1 MTKFPTTAALM
12 GLLGLSAL
20 AGGCPTHVDRIPSAP
35 LVEQTQRSATTALPR
50 DAALAFVQSRRAA
63 HSGQMDLAL
72 EYLHRALSFHNSS
85 APLNVRAA
93 ELEYL
98 LGRSDNATRQCRR
111 ALRLDPHY
119 CEAHHLLG
127 RIASYKLDLEPAE
140 VHLRRAVE
148 CDPSLEEAWQDLAAL
163 LWAQDR
169 VEEYVQLLEAMEPHI
184 RDEGWVLRRRGVA
197 LLDLGDREGAFDAL
211 RQAVE
216 IAPEDRDA
224 LAVVLAT
231 YRETDQLDEAAVFLE
246 ELIRRYPS
254 VIELRADLV
263 TVYAALGRHDDV
275 IEQLLHEYDQD
286 PDHRDHYAISAADW
300 LQSLMRYEEAV
311 QLLEQTLD
319 EFPESSSLKLRLGHV
334 HEAAGDEEAALATW
348 AEVEPGLP
356 YWGFAVSERA
366 RVLADL
372 GRRDEAVDLLLDA
385 VELDRSESLAADL
398 ELHVHLARHLTEEQR
413 YDEAIAAV
421 DRLEA
426 DTPSLHA
433 RETARILW
441 YSGQRDRALVQ
452 LREQIEV
459 DGAQPLTSIALA
471 DLYRDEGLFEEAIAV
486 LEAALDRLQSPAAAQ
501 QLPVGRY
508 PTVALRKAQVH
519 EYEMEVLVTLAF
531 LQGFAGDNETAVET
545 MRRVLRSHPDDPRAL
560 NYIGYT
566 LAVLDRDLDEAE
578 EYLRRAL
585 ILQPLDPA
593 IMDSLGWALYRQGR
607 LDEALELL
615 VGAAARMSRSAVIW
629 QHLAEVQLD
638 LGRAKDARE
647 SLERCLDEADD
658 RDPEE
663 QQSAQR
669 ARDLLDGMETP

>member
-1 MTKFPTTAALM
+1 VTKLRTTAALM
-12 GLLGLSAL
+12 GLLGIAAL
-20 AGGCPTHVDRIPSAP
+20 DVGCPTHVDRIPSAP
-35 LVEQTQRSATTALPR
+35 LVEDTQRSGSTALPR

-63 HSGQMDLAL
+63 HIGQMDLAL
-72 EYLHRALSFHNSS
+72 EYLHRALTFHGSS

-93 ELEYL
+93 EMEYL
-98 LGRSDNATRQCRR
+98 LGRSDNANRHCRR

-127 RIASYKLDLEPAE
+127 RIASYQLDLDPAE
-140 VHLRRAVE
+140 VYLRRAVE
-148 CDPSLEEAWQDLAAL
+148 CDPELEEAWQDLAAL

-169 VEEYVQLLEAMEPHI
+169 VEEYVQLLEAMEPYAS
-184 RDEGWVLRRRGVA
+184 DEGWVLRRRGVA
-197 LLDLGDREGAFDAL
+197 LLDLDRRDEAFEAL

-263 TVYAALGRHDDV
+263 TVYAALGRYDDV

-300 LQSLMRYEEAV
+300 LQSLMRYDEAV
-311 QLLEQTLD
+311 GLLEQTLD
-319 EFPESSSLKLRLGHV
+319 EFPESSSLRLRLGHV
-334 HEAAGDEEAALATW
+334 LEASGDEDGALQTW
-348 AEVEPGLP
+348 SEVEPGQP

-366 RVLADL
+366 RVLVDL
-372 GRRDEAVDLLLDA
+372 GRRGEAIDLLYEA
-385 VELDRSESLAADL
+385 VELDLSESLAADL
-398 ELHVHLARHLTEEQR
+398 ELHVHLARYLTEEGEHQ
-413 YDEAIAAV
+413 AALATL
-421 DRLEA
+421 DRLQAE
-426 DTPSLHA
+426 TPALHA
-433 RETARILW
+433 RESARVLW
-441 YSGQRDRALVQ
+441 HSGQRDRAVVL
-452 LREQIEV
+452 LREQIEA
-459 DGAQPLTSIALA
+459 DGAQPLSSLALA
-471 DLYRDEGLFEEAIAV
+471 DLYRDEGLFEEGIGV
-486 LEAALDRLQSPAAAQ
+486 LEAALGRLQSPAAAQ

-508 PTVALRKAQVH
+508 PTVALRKAQV
-519 EYEMEVLVTLAF
+519 YEFEIEVLAAMAF
-531 LQGFAGDNETAVET
+531 LQGFAGEHETAIQT
-545 MRRVLRSHPDDPRAL
+545 MRRVLRAQPDDPRAL

-566 LAVLDRDLDEAE
+566 LAVLERDLEESEAL
-578 EYLRRAL
+578 LRQAL
-585 ILQPLDPA
+585 TLQPLDPA

-615 VGAAARMSRSAVIW
+615 EGAAARMSRSAVIW
-629 QHLAEVQLD
+629 QHLAEVQMD
-638 LGRAKDARE
+638 LGRTEDARQ
-647 SLERCLDEADD
+647 SLGRCLDEVDD

-669 ARDLLDGMETP
+669 ARELLDGLETP